1 MRNMEKPKLE
11 SYFPPEERE
20 SWKKYVTEFH
30 DKLLLDNELTDSKA
44 ILICIYMSSYKSKS
58 AEVGYAEVKNRF
70 LEFGRKFNNFKVN
83 LHNLKKQDQVSEKV
97 VGESKNLLLTTTGL
111 KTIKELVGEVEGVK
125 TYLIEAG
132 KQYSGKKLL
141 QQILSNNIGFFM
153 YICDPYV
160 GSRTLD
166 FLTMID
172 KTCKVRILT
181 QTIENKNNF
190 ERELKDFKKEFP
202 AIDVEVRVFSGK
214 ALHDRFII
222 TDNSYW
228 SVGSSLKDLG
238 NKDTIVSKLGDEVK
252 DALLETFENRW
263 QESQPFNISIVKP

>member
-1 MRNMEKPKLE
+1 MEKPKLD
-11 SYFPPEERE
+11 SYFPLEEVE
-20 SWKKYVTEFH
+20 AWKKYVIEFH

-44 ILICIYMSSYKSKS
+44 ILVCIYMSAYKSKS
-58 AEVGYAEVKNRF
+58 AEVGYPEVKNRF
-70 LEFGRKFNNFKVN
+70 LGFGREFNNFKVN
-83 LHNLKKQDQVSEKV
+83 LYNLKKQDQVCEKE
-97 VGESKNLLLTTTGL
+97 VGESKFLLLTTKGL
-111 KTIKELVGEVEGVK
+111 KTVKELVGEVEGTK

-132 KQYSGKKLL
+132 RQYSGKKLL
-141 QQILSNNIGFFM
+141 QQILSNNIGSFM
-153 YICDPYV
+153 NICDPYI

-166 FLTMID
+166 FLTIIN

-190 ERELKDFKKEFP
+190 ERELRDFKKEYP
-202 AIDVEVRVFSGK
+202 AIDVEVRIFSAN

-222 TDNSYW
+222 TDGSQW

-252 DALLETFENRW
+252 DALLETFEKRW
-263 QESQPFNISIVKP
+263 QESLSLNNSS